1 GDCRFAG
8 ACRQER
14 RSPWDRRPPRQR
26 ADDPE
31 KEPAPDLAMPSV
43 TTTRRPPVP
52 APGRDRARLERLFS
66 EPALALRE
74 TSSTRLGA
82 DRAIEIVGHAPR
94 MVDMLRKLSKVAS
107 YEEPVLIYGESGV
120 GKEALA
126 SALHLLGPRRDRP
139 FVSVNCPQFQEGN
152 LTVSELF
159 GHRKGSFTGATAD
172 RRGCFETAD
181 GGVVFLDEI
190 GDLGMPA
197 QVMLLRAIANGEY
210 RPLGSEQVRKA
221 NVRVV
226 SATNRSLNDLVI
238 NEQFRND
245 LLFRLRYFTL
255 EPPPL
260 RDRGDDWLL
269 LVDFFLERLRW
280 RYGVEKRFSD
290 ASLAMLEDYRW
301 PGNVRELL
309 GLVTTGYALSEGN
322 LVEPRDFVDR
332 LQQETR
338 GRGDDVEQIY
348 RRLTKSSGDFWRLV
362 HEPFIE
368 RDLSRREVR
377 RLVSRGLEDAGGSYR
392 RLLEIW
398 RIPGDLYQKFMDF
411 LRHHRL
417 KPERYDEDESS

>member
-1 GDCRFAG
+1 
-8 ACRQER
+8 
-14 RSPWDRRPPRQR
+14 
-26 ADDPE
+26 
-31 KEPAPDLAMPSV
+31 
-43 TTTRRPPVP
+43 
-52 APGRDRARLERLFS
+52 
-66 EPALALRE
+66 
-74 TSSTRLGA
+74 
-82 DRAIEIVGHAPR
+82 
-94 MVDMLRKLSKVAS
+94 
-107 YEEPVLIYGESGV
+107 
-120 GKEALA
+120 
-126 SALHLLGPRRDRP
+126 
-139 FVSVNCPQFQEGN
+139 
-152 LTVSELF
+152 
-159 GHRKGSFTGATAD
+159 
-172 RRGCFETAD
+172 
-181 GGVVFLDEI
+181 
-190 GDLGMPA
+190 
-197 QVMLLRAIANGEY
+197 
-210 RPLGSEQVRKA
+210 
-221 NVRVV
+221 VV
-226 SATNRSLNDLVI
+226 SATNRSLNDLVL

-269 LVDFFLERLRW
+269 LIDFFLERLRR

-338 GRGDDVEQIY
+338 ARGDDIEQIY

-417 KPERYDEDESS
+417 KPERYDGDESN